1 MTGKLSKIYA
11 YTKYY
16 LIISILPQERKNICS
31 NKNIMSDPEK
41 ISINGWKGGKKEE
54 GAELK
59 KIQKIA
65 ITAINIF
72 TNYKNLY
79 RK

>member
-1 MTGKLSKIYA
+1 MKR
-11 YTKYY
+11 
-16 LIISILPQERKNICS
+16 RK
-31 NKNIMSDPEK
+31 
-41 ISINGWKGGKKEE
+41 KGG

-72 TNYKNLY
+72 TNYNNLY